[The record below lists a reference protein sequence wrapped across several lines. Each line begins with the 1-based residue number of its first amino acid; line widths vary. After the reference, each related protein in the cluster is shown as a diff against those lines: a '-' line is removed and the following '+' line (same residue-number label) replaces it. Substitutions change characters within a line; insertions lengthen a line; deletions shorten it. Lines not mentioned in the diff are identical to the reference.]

1 MRSRHML
8 GSHFG
13 RRFATVIGAVALV
26 FGGASAVNVAV
37 AQPVAELGG
46 GSGIIVDD
54 LVCTI
59 TTIGY
64 DNAGRLVG
72 LTAAHCGDQGS
83 PVVPEYL
90 RDAGVVGHFAVV
102 NKALDYAVIHF
113 DSAKVRPINRVGNV
127 TITHVGPPA
136 FFPQI
141 GCKEGRTTGNTCG
154 VVWGDVLQT
163 QETWTQACVIEG
175 DSGAPMVVGTTLVAM
190 VNAYFMFACIGPEL
204 GTNIDVIFHDINIR
218 NGVGAGFRP
227 I

>member
-1 MRSRHML
+1 MLIGRIRRHA
-8 GSHFG
+8 G
-13 RRFATVIGAVALV
+13 RRLATVLGAAALV
-26 FGGASAVNVAV
+26 IGGVTVGNAAA
-37 AQPVAELGG
+37 APVAALGG
-46 GSGIIVDD
+46 GSGIVVDNQ

-59 TTIGY
+59 TTIGH

-72 LTAAHCGDQGS
+72 LTAAHCGNQGS
-83 PVVPEYL
+83 TVVPEYL

-102 NKALDYAVIHF
+102 NHALDYAVIHF
-113 DSAKVRPINRVGNV
+113 DRAKVHPINHVGNV
-127 TITHVGPPA
+127 TITHIGPPA
-136 FFPQI
+136 GFPQV
-141 GCKEGRTTGNTCG
+141 GCKEGRTTGHTCG

-190 VNAYFMFACIGPEL
+190 VNAYFMFPCVGPEL
-204 GTNIDVIFHDINIR
+204 GTNIDLIMHDINIR